1 MKTIEEYISEK
12 NSFRLGGSSNNGGAM
27 GYPYPDLK
35 DVAEAYPVFKN
46 IDNDEWEE
54 MSEDDFRD
62 MYLSIDG
69 KLALTPEKCGEIDV
83 SSGADFVW
91 QSDDEEDNA
100 MTDKNHLFFTNY
112 AKVPRYTYKMF
123 VVVLARTMKPVYI
136 VAYECSD

>member
-1 MKTIEEYISEK
+1 MKTIEEYINEK

-27 GYPYPDLK
+27 GYPDLK

-83 SSGADFVW
+83 SIGADFVW

-112 AKVPRYTYKMF
+112 AKDSRYTYKIF
-123 VVVLARTMKPVYI
+123 VVVLARTMKPVYF